1 MAIQGSPRS
10 LENRGTGTPVQ
21 GAPLPLAAPSRFF
34 AAAQDLLDP
43 PSVSLFV
50 VASPRPSRELLEILA
65 SAHGVTLRGNAPSL
79 NQAAQLPGSNP
90 PEVLFIE
97 EHIAVSAGE
106 DLARCLGAWK
116 GTGVVLIVDSPS
128 DALLAYQLRAI
139 DCLVTPIDREAVIRT
154 VGHILEHVRLR
165 RAGVLGEKFLELFH
179 TVPDSPHFSGRIPV
193 RSAGRISFLRT
204 EEIDW
209 LEAQGDYVC
218 LHSGTKKHLVRNK
231 ISTLEQ
237 QLGTTAFV
245 RIHRSIIVSIDRIRE
260 LQPLMYG
267 EYTVVLADG
276 TRLTLSRSY
285 RQRALDLLT
294 QVRSA

>member
-1 MAIQGSPRS
+1 
-10 LENRGTGTPVQ
+10 
-21 GAPLPLAAPSRFF
+21 
-34 AAAQDLLDP
+34 
-43 PSVSLFV
+43 
-50 VASPRPSRELLEILA
+50 
-65 SAHGVTLRGNAPSL
+65 
-79 NQAAQLPGSNP
+79 
-90 PEVLFIE
+90 
-97 EHIAVSAGE
+97 
-106 DLARCLGAWK
+106 
-116 GTGVVLIVDSPS
+116 
-128 DALLAYQLRAI
+128 
-139 DCLVTPIDREAVIRT
+139 
-154 VGHILEHVRLR
+154 
-165 RAGVLGEKFLELFH
+165 
-179 TVPDSPHFSGRIPV
+179 
-193 RSAGRISFLRT
+193 LRT